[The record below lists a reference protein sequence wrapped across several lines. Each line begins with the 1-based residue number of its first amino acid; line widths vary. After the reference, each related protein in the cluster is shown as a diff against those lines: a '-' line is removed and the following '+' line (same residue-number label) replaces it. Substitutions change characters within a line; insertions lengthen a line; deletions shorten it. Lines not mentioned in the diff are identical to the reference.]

1 LQGGDHLSIARVRGQ
16 ALVQYALEVHNVCKR
31 FSEQIAIADIDLAV
45 APGCVHGLLGP
56 NGAGKTTL
64 LRILLGLVRRDAGT
78 VHLLGRSMEFG
89 QPIPDG
95 VAGFVESPAFYSYLT
110 GRHNLTLL
118 ARLDR
123 HKETPN
129 LAVDEVIER
138 VGLTSHAAVAVANYS
153 AGMRQRLGLAAAL
166 LRSPRLLLLD
176 EPTSSL
182 DPAAAVEVRALVRSI
197 ARTGA
202 TVLLSSH
209 DMPEVEQLCS
219 SLTFVRA
226 GRVVYAGSVD
236 GLRALAPGAVHIM
249 RTSDDRRALQIAS
262 QVKGIT
268 VEAAPGGTSLELA
281 APGNLLDE
289 YVLALAAS
297 GIAVRALEPR
307 MRSLEELFFQL
318 ARGSLN
324 NGSVSGPHP
333 APRVVS

>member
-1 LQGGDHLSIARVRGQ
+1 MA
-16 ALVQYALEVHNVCKR
+16 QYALEVQNVCKR
-31 FSEQIAIADIDLAV
+31 FSEHIAIADVNLAV
-45 APGCVHGLLGP
+45 VPGCVHGLLGP

-64 LRILLGLVRRDAGT
+64 LRILLGLVRRDGGS

-118 ARLDR
+118 ARLDG
-123 HKETPN
+123 HKETPV
-129 LAVDEVIER
+129 AVDEVIER

-182 DPAAAVEVRALVRSI
+182 DPAAAAEVRALVRGI
-197 ARTGA
+197 ARAGA
-202 TVLLSSH
+202 TVVLSSH

-249 RTSDDRRALQIAS
+249 RTSDDRRALEIAS
-262 QVKGIT
+262 QVQGIT
-268 VEAAPGGTSLELA
+268 VEAAPGGTSLELS
-281 APGNLLDE
+281 APGNVLDE
-289 YVLALAAS
+289 YVLALAAR

-318 ARGSLN
+318 ARGSLTDRS
-324 NGSVSGPHP
+324 GSSSHP
-333 APRVVS
+333 APSVVS